1 MLLNLNWAKGLAV
14 WNRIFKFFD
23 NDADLKR
30 IVELGTKS
38 AQLTKGRKPV
48 VYTPG
53 TPGSILGVPKKFSL
67 EAAEIY

>member
-30 IVELGTKS
+30 IVDLGTKS
-38 AQLTKGRKPV
+38 AQPTKGRKP
-48 VYTPG
+48 PAA
-53 TPGSILGVPKKFSL
+53 PGSILGVTKNFLLKLLRFIDGT
-67 EAAEIY
+67 A